1 MRKWDV
7 LTESVI
13 TLNLNS
19 MADYFTHDSNARSDT
34 KMIALRMKHKW
45 EGYGLYWALIERLR
59 DSVCYKLPIDYNV
72 IAYDLRSDASVI
84 KSIIK
89 DFGLFSFT
97 EDGECFYSESLLRRM
112 KPLDE
117 KKEKAKVAANARW
130 GKAKD
135 SNADA
140 SQSQSEAN
148 ANGMLPQCELN
159 ADALQSHCE
168 TNANVMPIREEEI
181 ILDKNNINTDS
192 YSKNL
197 SENKFSATKSACEG
211 KNETLVSE
219 AKTADT
225 VTPLEV
231 ATDLPHP
238 TEKENPIIPPVVEN
252 PNSGD
257 LSSESGITDPPEGQ
271 ELPKPPKK
279 GDKVDFAA
287 VVKLY
292 HSNCTSYPQVF
303 RLTDAR
309 KDKIRIRME
318 EFSKGGLDGLEVV
331 KTIFEKMQESKF
343 LRGDNKRGWKASFD
357 WVFENQKNWV
367 KIIEGTYDEKTPVVP
382 QGGKTAM
389 PGKIQQMADNTEEAK
404 RLLGL

>member
-1 MRKWDV
+1 
-7 LTESVI
+7 
-13 TLNLNS
+13 

-117 KKEKAKVAANARW
+117 KKAKARVSANSRW
-130 GKAKD
+130 GKEK
-135 SNADA
+135 
-140 SQSQSEAN
+140 EAN
-148 ANGMLPQCELN
+148 AN
-159 ADALQSHCE
+159 AVQSQCE
-168 TNANVMPIREEEI
+168 TNANAMPIREEDI
-181 ILDKNNINTDS
+181 RLDKNNINTDS

-197 SENKFSATKSACEG
+197 SENKFSATESAHES
-211 KNETLVSE
+211 KNETLASE
-219 AKTADT
+219 AKTEDT
-225 VTPLEV
+225 VTPPEV
-231 ATDLPHP
+231 VTD
-238 TEKENPIIPPVVEN
+238 TNP
-252 PNSGD
+252 SD
-257 LSSESGITDPPEGQ
+257 LNSESGMIAPPKGE

-279 GDKVDFAA
+279 RDKVNFSA
-287 VVKLY
+287 VVNLY
-292 HSNCTSYPQVF
+292 HSICTNYPQVF
-303 RLTDAR
+303 RLSDAR
-309 KDKIRIRME
+309 KDKISIRME
-318 EFSKGGLDGLEVV
+318 EFSKGGLDGLEVA

-357 WVFENQKNWV
+357 WIFENQKNWV